1 MATTVAIE
9 VSNLSKSFKGKTAI
23 KNVYCSINEGEMVAL
38 IGASGSGKSTL
49 LRHINGLHIGDAGTV
64 YIFGTVLQSKG
75 KVHSKITSLRSQIG
89 CIFQQFNLVNR
100 LTVIEN
106 VLVGKLARLSI
117 LRSILRLFS
126 KEEKAQALSALERV
140 GIIEHAYKRA
150 SKLSG
155 GQQQRVAI
163 ARCLVQG
170 AKIILADEPIA
181 SLDPESARKVM
192 ELLVQLNRQSGITV
206 VASLHQIQMVR
217 SYFDRAIAL
226 RDGEVMFDGATV
238 ELDDKKTQ

>member
-155 GQQQRVAI
+155 GQQQRV
-163 ARCLVQG
+163 RSRVVWC
-170 AKIILADEPIA
+170 KERKSS
-181 SLDPESARKVM
+181 SLMNP
-192 ELLVQLNRQSGITV
+192 
-206 VASLHQIQMVR
+206 
-217 SYFDRAIAL
+217 L
-226 RDGEVMFDGATV
+226 R
-238 ELDDKKTQ
+238 L